1 MRKLFGI
8 VMISVLLLSL
18 TSGVLAE
25 PKPQNVPHQIMAD
38 DPAFAAAFQG
48 TTFGGLWKNM
58 AGAAELPQADD
69 AVRGPVSIGFT
80 FQFFDGPVEPVAG
93 WPPADWKDWWC
104 GDTAPPLPEDWP
116 SELSGMG
123 YDKVWVSTNGYVV
136 MADPQYLA
144 KVEEEKV
151 SIAEY
156 VIQDPNISSSHYDP
170 ALGPQ
175 LPNNYIAPFWSDWV
189 IGDNTTW
196 KVDKI
201 CKNYMGDVWDEVNE
215 EWDPWYEWVPCQ
227 WSEVFRPR
235 GRILA
240 HTFGDAPNRVFV
252 VEWQNARNYDSGDLI
267 SFQLQLFEGSNAILF
282 LYSDP
287 MPAVDG
293 RPFFQPNGVIGMED
307 SFGKT
312 YVGEFF
318 SAGEWKAGAD
328 WWTNAAAPVAD
339 QDMMG
344 FVY

>member
-18 TSGVLAE
+18 ASGVLAE

-48 TTFGGLWKNM
+48 TTFGGLWMDM
-58 AGAAELPQADD
+58 AGAAELPKGDD
-69 AVRGPVSIGFT
+69 RMRGPVPIGFN
-80 FQFFDGPVEPVAG
+80 FKFMDGPVELAPG
-93 WPPADWKDWWC
+93 WPPANWMEVW
-104 GDTAPPLPEDWP
+104 GYIPPAPEGWP
-116 SELSGMG
+116 SELTDMG
-123 YDKVWVSTNGYVV
+123 YDHVYVGTNGYVV
-136 MADPQYLA
+136 LADPQYLW
-144 KVEEEKV
+144 K
-151 SIAEY
+151 Y
-156 VIQDPNISSSHYDP
+156 DQDPNVGHGQEWANSAHYYDM
-170 ALGPQ
+170 ALGPGR
-175 LPNNYIAPFWSDWV
+175 PNNFIAPFWSDWV

-196 KVDKI
+196 KVEKI
-201 CKNYMGDVWDEVNE
+201 CQEYMYDVWDEVNE
-215 EWDPWYEWVPCQ
+215 EWDPWYEWVPCYEGG

-235 GRILA
+235 GRMLTQ
-240 HTFGDAPNRVFV
+240 TFGDAPNRVFV
-252 VEWQNARNYDSGDLI
+252 VEWQNARNYSSGDLI

-312 YVGEFF
+312 YVGQFF
-318 SAGEWKAGAD
+318 SAGEQFKPGMNWL
-328 WWTNAAAPVAD
+328 NAAAPVAD